1 MLASDVLDFEKDLE
15 VMTTMHSYNMYP
27 PRFTIEVDGQRAT
40 ASSLVEVEFT
50 GVNRD
55 LSTEV
60 ILPLPIQQ
68 PVLQKI
74 SGIVLYLHNNTL
86 VCFCIY
92 VALVS
97 MHNGIT
103 DLGVAVFVIHE
114 FHCVSICLQFPLF
127 HGCLSGELK
136 EAGCADG

>member
-1 MLASDVLDFEKDLE
+1 
-15 VMTTMHSYNMYP
+15 MYP

-50 GVNRD
+50 GVNGD

-60 ILPLPIQQ
+60 ILPLPIQP

-86 VCFCIY
+86 VYVCIY

-97 MHNGIT
+97 MH
-103 DLGVAVFVIHE
+103 
-114 FHCVSICLQFPLF
+114 P
-127 HGCLSGELK
+127 
-136 EAGCADG
+136 